1 MADTSVSHGLTL
13 NSGTSLWLVPP
24 PDVAA
29 KLNRI
34 MRRKTPT
41 SKSPSSF
48 PPFAPHITLCTV
60 PSSMDTSELCSAVP
74 KDQPVMPVTFKAV
87 EVGSK
92 YFMSVYVTVP
102 HVGALDSLRESLKT
116 TLGERTVPPISH
128 VSLFYIDDSEPE
140 EREKMASELRNEGRV
155 IELGEDRVALDCA
168 EVPSGDPTSPDVVSG
183 FIGGEIWVA
192 VCDGPVPGWTVKEI
206 IRLRAD

>member
-1 MADTSVSHGLTL
+1 M
-13 NSGTSLWLVPP
+13 
-24 PDVAA
+24 AA

-74 KDQPVMPVTFKAV
+74 KDQPVVPVTFKAV

-102 HVGALDSLRESLKT
+102 HVEPLVSLRESLKEA
-116 TLGERTVPPISH
+116 LGEQAVPPVAH

-140 EREKMASELRNEGRV
+140 EREKMASELRSEGRV
-155 IELGEDRVALDCA
+155 IELEEGGVALDCSEA
-168 EVPSGDPTSPDVVSG
+168 SSGDPSSPDIVGG

-192 VCDGPVPGWTVKEI
+192 VCDGPVPGWKVKDI
-206 IRLRAD
+206 IRLRGT